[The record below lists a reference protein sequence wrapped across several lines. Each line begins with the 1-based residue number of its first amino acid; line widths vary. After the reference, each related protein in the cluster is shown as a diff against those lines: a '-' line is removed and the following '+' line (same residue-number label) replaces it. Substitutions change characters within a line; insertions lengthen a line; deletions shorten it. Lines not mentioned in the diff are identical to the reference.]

1 MDKLQYDSLYKFL
14 VSLGIILIALP
25 IAALV
30 YLLNSEPI
38 LISQTDFDALSEYS
52 QQMIGHRDSIT
63 TYFIDIFPWFGGI
76 FICLGVL
83 FLGYGIYKW
92 TSVQKNLDK
101 RLDAVATMQ
110 ALSLM
115 EMSAKEVE
123 EKVEEEVSEETS
135 AETVD
140 DHPAISEDTRL
151 HQMIRYKEIEDLCYN
166 YFATKY
172 SSNYVF
178 KQNIRMG
185 KYHYD
190 FIGVSQNDNSD
201 LLVEVKYWKSLTGIL
216 SRLKEVFYRLFDAGE
231 NYETI
236 AHRNFT
242 LCVVIVTTKEQLP
255 RLERLVET
263 HMKQFDSIVLNK
275 IDVKCIAEEAL

>member
-38 LISQTDFDALSEYS
+38 LISQSDFDALSEYS

-101 RLDAVATMQ
+101 KLDAEATMQ
-110 ALSLM
+110 TLSLM

-123 EKVEEEVSEETS
+123 AKVEEEVSEETS

-140 DHPAISEDTRL
+140 EPPPISEDTHL
-151 HQMIRYKEIEDLCYN
+151 CQINRYKEIEDLCYN
-166 YFATKY
+166 YFTAKY
-172 SSNYVF
+172 SRNYTF

-185 KYHYD
+185 KYHCD
-190 FIGVSQNDNSD
+190 FIGVSKKDNID
-201 LLVEVKYWKSLTGIL
+201 LLVEVKYWKSPVSISG
-216 SRLKEVFYRLFDAGE
+216 RLKEVLYRLFDAGV

-242 LCVVIVTTKEQLP
+242 LLVVIVTTKEQLP
-255 RLERLVET
+255 RLEGLVET
-263 HMKQFDSIVLNK
+263 HMKHFDNRILNK
-275 IDVKCIAEEAL
+275 LDVKCIAEEAL

>member
-52 QQMIGHRDSIT
+52 QQMIVHRDSIT

-76 FICLGVL
+76 FFCLGVL

-92 TSVQKNLDK
+92 ASVQKNLDK
-101 RLDAVATMQ
+101 KLDAEATMQ
-110 ALSLM
+110 TLSLM
-115 EMSAKEVE
+115 EMSAKEVDA
-123 EKVEEEVSEETS
+123 KVEEEVSEETS
-135 AETVD
+135 ADTVD
-140 DHPAISEDTRL
+140 EPPPISEDTHL
-151 HQMIRYKEIEDLCYN
+151 CQINRYKEIEDLCYS
-166 YFATKY
+166 YFTTRY
-172 SSNYVF
+172 SKSYTF

-190 FIGVSQNDNSD
+190 FIGVSQNDNID
-201 LLVEVKYWKSLTGIL
+201 LLVEVKYWKLPTYISGRLQDL
-216 SRLKEVFYRLFDAGE
+216 SYRLFNAGV

-236 AHRNFT
+236 AHRNFRI
-242 LCVVIVTTKEQLP
+242 LIVIVTTKEQLP
-255 RLERLVET
+255 QLERLVET
-263 HMKQFDSIVLNK
+263 HMRRSDNEFSNK
-275 IDVKCIAEEAL
+275 IEVKCIAEEAL